1 MITAR
6 FFEILRE
13 DQCTCVEGSA
23 SVLKDLYLATASAHR
38 GLCSLEKVRYSST
51 MPPKGADQNKANGIS
66 LKKAQQLPTLQPL
79 ALGGSSAHHAPL
91 HHEADNSNM
100 DQDPADRLQAGLMD
114 FLGAD
119 EDGDGDD
126 QQDFQTLY
134 AVLQNVMKSKQDKKH
149 KKQQAI
155 LQELQGAI
163 SREVELF
170 EASVAKEQKEL
181 SQVVT
186 NAVSGARKK
195 LAEKFK
201 VIEELNVKYQQDMAA
216 AWEGYNDAYTRFS
229 EDTKRKVSAQAD
241 RVRSGHKRKLSELQS
256 TLQQQMAD
264 AEQKMGKLTAKSG
277 KVEQV
282 GNVFK
287 KFMAAAE

>member
-126 QQDFQTLY
+126 QQDFQTLVGVD
-134 AVLQNVMKSKQDKKH
+134 AGHEHCLC
-149 KKQQAI
+149 A
-155 LQELQGAI
+155 
-163 SREVELF
+163 
-170 EASVAKEQKEL
+170 
-181 SQVVT
+181 
-186 NAVSGARKK
+186 
-195 LAEKFK
+195 FK
-201 VIEELNVKYQQDMAA
+201 ACGGYAA
-216 AWEGYNDAYTRFS
+216 ALLAHTVYAERDRHDMN
-229 EDTKRKVSAQAD
+229 SAGMCFCTFLILHAI
-241 RVRSGHKRKLSELQS
+241 
-256 TLQQQMAD
+256 
-264 AEQKMGKLTAKSG
+264 
-277 KVEQV
+277 
-282 GNVFK
+282 
-287 KFMAAAE
+287 AALLHNTVAA